1 MVEEVVLQVVVK
13 EDGVVVVFCGYGDEV
28 VLW

>member
-13 EDGVVVVFCGYGDEV
+13 EDGVVVFCGCGDEM
-28 VLW
+28 LGG